1 MPCTRCAGFGSP
13 SSCLSDLPMC
23 ELSPSARSPESR
35 STSSR
40 TRAQR
45 TCWRRGSCRQP
56 RPAPSAS
63 KSERRRRHDAA
74 LGLEAIAPTSV
85 RIPPRRRE
93 QKGFRVVGVPP
104 EADGEL
110 VPAGVSDHGLA
121 SDSVSWNGDRLH
133 TSRGPLAAAATRPD
147 VHALKLASK
156 LSLGRVLPAGRC
168 RRRGTH
174 RLEGELGAVVAHGL
188 TCWLVVHLDQV
199 AIKAPWAT
207 SSRLVVPDASVQLHG
222 GHRRR
227 RVHRR
232 EPCRFQRVTC
242 HGSLLLIDQGV
253 DVALAALRA
262 DEVATTRLEASTTPS
277 GLLVELDTLG
287 HDLRSKQQALVWLQ
301 GEEPDVQGLPDAP
314 AGAYEHVGGGAEKD
328 RRDVAVELDV
338 LVVEG
343 RRVVGVEAEDVQP
356 HEILRPAP
364 AIRLAGPPVLR
375 PPLQGR
381 RNGPSHRRHFHLVP
395 VDQVPVART
404 QLLDILRGH
413 QHQDVGASA
422 GLLGQRQGLDLQTV
436 EEGQPWPSR
445 PANVSVDEGVL
456 AAPWGFR
463 RTSVHIKAGGAPSFP
478 VLAAPRATRSMV
490 DLAVALSP
498 QPHGL
503 GSLRLCLLVV
513 LLGHALPL
521 DHLWRSLTLL
531 HLLNNNRLFC
541 SDDGRRRVHFTHFP
555 DQSVAVVR
563 MSVLCR
569 RGAVSEVTLD
579 HILHRRLLARQQR
592 GAI

>member
-1 MPCTRCAGFGSP
+1 MPCLAQDAA
-13 SSCLSDLPMC
+13 LDLNAVIAP
-23 ELSPSARSPESR
+23 ARPR
-35 STSSR
+35 IDP
-40 TRAQR
+40 
-45 TCWRRGSCRQP
+45 RGSHGVLLEGDAEGVSAGVGRLRLASRYDALDHHRLHVVVGLAALAIRPDLDVLAEATKLVPLLGRQG
-56 RPAPSAS
+56 RWRL
-63 KSERRRRHDAA
+63 KSERR
-74 LGLEAIAPTSV
+74 LEPRACRQLRAISPV
-85 RIPPRRRE
+85 R
-93 QKGFRVVGVPP
+93 
-104 EADGEL
+104 L
-110 VPAGVSDHGLA
+110 V
-121 SDSVSWNGDRLH
+121 
-133 TSRGPLAAAATRPD
+133 RG
-147 VHALKLASK
+147 
-156 LSLGRVLPAGRC
+156 
-168 RRRGTH
+168 
-174 RLEGELGAVVAHGL
+174 
-188 TCWLVVHLDQV
+188 LVVHPDALAVEAPRALV
-199 AIKAPWAT
+199 AG
-207 SSRLVVPDASVQLHG
+207 LVVPDAAVQLSHLELELALG
-222 GHRRR
+222 
-227 RVHRR
+227 
-232 EPCRFQRVTC
+232 
-242 HGSLLLIDQGV
+242 IDQACQLQRLPSFLARLLV
-253 DVALAALRA
+253 QQAVHVALPALGA
-262 DEVATTRLEASTTPS
+262 HEVAARRPEAVVVPARLLRERHVLGEDLGRAEQSLVRPHGEEANVH
-277 GLLVELDTLG
+277 GLLDT
-287 HDLRSKQQALVWLQ
+287 A
-301 GEEPDVQGLPDAP
+301 
-314 AGAYEHVGGGAEKD
+314 AGAQELARVSALE
-328 RRDVAVELDV
+328 RRSRVALELDV

-413 QHQDVGASA
+413 QHQDVGAAA

-478 VLAAPRATRSMV
+478 VLAAPRATGSMV
-490 DLAVALSP
+490 DLTVALSP

-503 GSLRLCLLVV
+503 GSLRLRLLVV

-521 DHLWRSLTLL
+521 DHLWRSLSLL
-531 HLLNNNRLFC
+531 HLLNSNRLFC